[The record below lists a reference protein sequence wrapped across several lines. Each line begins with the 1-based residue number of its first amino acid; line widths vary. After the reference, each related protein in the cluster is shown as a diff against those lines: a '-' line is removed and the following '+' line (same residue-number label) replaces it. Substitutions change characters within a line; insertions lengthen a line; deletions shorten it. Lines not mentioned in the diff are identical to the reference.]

1 MTQEADKKIAY
12 RIIAKGRVQGVG
24 FRYWTN
30 ALAKKMGVKGTVRN
44 CSDYTVE
51 IIAEADKA
59 TLDDFME
66 NLKQNH
72 PMANVE
78 ELLKQEISVKPYHNF
93 AIIR

>member
-1 MTQEADKKIAY
+1 MTHEADKKIAY

-24 FRYWTN
+24 FRYWTK
-30 ALAKKMGVKGTVRN
+30 ALAKKLGIKGTVRN
-44 CSDYTVE
+44 CADYTVE

-59 TLDDFME
+59 TLDDFMY
-66 NLKQNH
+66 NLKRNH

-78 ELLKQEISVKPYHNF
+78 ELLKQEIPIRPYNSF